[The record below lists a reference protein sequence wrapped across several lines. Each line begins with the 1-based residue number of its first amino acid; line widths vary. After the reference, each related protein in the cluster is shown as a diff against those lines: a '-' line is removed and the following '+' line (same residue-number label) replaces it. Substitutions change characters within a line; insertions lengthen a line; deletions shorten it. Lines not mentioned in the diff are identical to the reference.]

1 MCFLTSVFI
10 WSYSNE
16 ITISTTADPDG
27 CLNVNSSALD
37 QAKGI
42 QANSFEQFPSFLKQ
56 LLKSHLSGK
65 FYLGLP
71 KKFCDAHLPN
81 HDGSII
87 LVDEND
93 QEYNT
98 KYSVRKNRLSGGW
111 RGFSI
116 EHKLLEGDAF
126 SKITENEGAIG
137 LQTYD
142 FQNIKPISA
151 VKMEDQMEENA
162 CTGKTA
168 RQVHS
173 ANSIDQFKD
182 ISGFEDF
189 KIQLGGLILD
199 SEMPKN
205 IIAKYYNLCC
215 SQRMFL
221 HDHLINGLSTKLAV
235 VMISETTN
243 ISEAVRSADVS
254 TSLHHLECWEKTL
267 KAFEDLGM
275 AVGFIRN
282 RLHKLLEILREAQS
296 NNESKMTMR
305 AQADHVSGNLET
317 TLNVE
322 ALIGSLEAEIETLRW
337 KNEKFEFEFRE
348 LARAPW

>member
-1 MCFLTSVFI
+1 ERKRTRDCDIYEDEEAKRSVMQRAA
-10 WSYSNE
+10 E
-16 ITISTTADPDG
+16 LLAR
-27 CLNVNSSALD
+27 L
-37 QAKGI
+37 AKEY
-42 QANSFEQFPSFLKQ
+42 NLPSFVKCMLPSNVSQ
-56 LLKSHLSGK
+56 GFWLH
-65 FYLGLP
+65 LP
-71 KKFCDAHLPN
+71 KKFCTVNLPN
-81 HDGSII
+81 EDTPVV
-87 LVDEND
+87 LVDELGREHTTSYLLGRNG
-93 QEYNT
+93 
-98 KYSVRKNRLSGGW
+98 LSAGW
-111 RGFSI
+111 RAFSMK
-116 EHKLLEGDAF
+116 HKLLKGDLLIFLLTEPCKFKVHIVRVNDIEVLFAALCLMDLRFSCEGND
-126 SKITENEGAIG
+126 SG
-137 LQTYD
+137 
-142 FQNIKPISA
+142 
-151 VKMEDQMEENA
+151 
-162 CTGKTA
+162 C
-168 RQVHS
+168 HS

>member
-1 MCFLTSVFI
+1 
-10 WSYSNE
+10 
-16 ITISTTADPDG
+16 
-27 CLNVNSSALD
+27 
-37 QAKGI
+37 
-42 QANSFEQFPSFLKQ
+42 
-56 LLKSHLSGK
+56 
-65 FYLGLP
+65 
-71 KKFCDAHLPN
+71 
-81 HDGSII
+81 
-87 LVDEND
+87 
-93 QEYNT
+93 
-98 KYSVRKNRLSGGW
+98 
-111 RGFSI
+111 
-116 EHKLLEGDAF
+116 
-126 SKITENEGAIG
+126 
-137 LQTYD
+137 
-142 FQNIKPISA
+142 
-151 VKMEDQMEENA
+151 MEDQMEENA

-168 RQVHS
+168 RQVYLNSLEVVDSHHETKKARLTPDSEIHMHHS

-189 KIQLGGLILD
+189 KIQSGGLILD
-199 SEMPKN
+199 SEIPKN
-205 IIAKYYNLCC
+205 IRAKYYNLCC

-282 RLHKLLEILREAQS
+282 RLHKLLEISREAQS
-296 NNESKMTMR
+296 NNESKMTVR

-317 TLNVE
+317 TSLNVE
-322 ALIGSLEAEIETLRW
+322 ALIGSLEAEIESLRW
-337 KNEKFEFEFRE
+337 KNEKLGFEFRE